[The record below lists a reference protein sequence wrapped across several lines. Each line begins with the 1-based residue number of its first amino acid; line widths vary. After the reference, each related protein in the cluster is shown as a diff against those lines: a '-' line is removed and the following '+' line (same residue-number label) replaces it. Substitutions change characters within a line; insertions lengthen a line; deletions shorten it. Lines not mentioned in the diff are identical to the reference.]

1 MGCSASNVRTIEK
14 SNDDRILY
22 KSSKSSIVIVGE
34 ATERVDQTDLIQKQE
49 MIGKEMNKSKGN
61 SKNKE
66 NSINGDNINKNCNE

>member
-1 MGCSASNVRTIEK
+1 MGCSGSNVRNNEK

-22 KSSKSSIVIVGE
+22 KSSKSTIVIVGE

-49 MIGKEMNKSKGN
+49 MIGQEFNKSKSN

-66 NSINGDNINKNCNE
+66 NSIDGHNLNKNCND